1 MNATDLE
8 RRRNSILETIV
19 ESYVTT
25 ATPVGSKLIS
35 RKLGQSL
42 SSATIRHVMGELERG
57 GLLEQPHP
65 SAGRVPTA
73 LGYRVYVDAV
83 MCTRRPPAEEARQLA
98 AVLGQ
103 DELALEPARERAAS
117 ILSQMAQQAAFV
129 VAPPVTQ
136 GRVRQIELVPLGV
149 RKMLCVLVADEEMIA
164 SHVIDIEESITRD
177 EVGSLVR
184 FLNTELTGLPFDHL
198 LGSLERRLLAET
210 DSFYHMVK
218 RSLEILQHVRS
229 TEPDERLFLDGTSYV
244 IAQPEFRRDPRK
256 AHALLKCLESE
267 DALLPSLRQI
277 TVGRRVQ
284 VRIGPEVQLAGFDE
298 CSCVAATFSIG
309 GQAVG
314 SVGVLGPKRMDY
326 RSLRTLVDGM
336 AQSMTEWLH
345 GGASI

>member
-1 MNATDLE
+1 M
-8 RRRNSILETIV
+8 
-19 ESYVTT
+19 ESYVST
-25 ATPVGSKLIS
+25 ATPVGSALIS
-35 RKLGQSL
+35 RKLGHSL
-42 SSATIRHVMGELERG
+42 SPATIRHVMGELERE
-57 GLLEQPHP
+57 GLLEQPHT
-65 SAGRVPTA
+65 SAGRVPTD

-83 MCTRRPPAEEARQLA
+83 MDTRCPSAEEVRQLA
-98 AVLGQ
+98 AVLSQ
-103 DELALEPARERAAS
+103 EELDLEPALERSAS
-117 ILSQMAQQAAFV
+117 ILSQMAQEAAFV
-129 VAPPVTQ
+129 VVPTVTQ
-136 GRVRQIELVPLGV
+136 GRVRQIELVPLSV

-164 SHVIDIEESITRD
+164 SHVIEIEEPITRD

-184 FLNTELTGLPFDHL
+184 FLNTELTGLPFSHL
-198 LGSLERRLLAET
+198 LGALERRLLAET

-256 AHALLKCLESE
+256 AHELLKRLESA
-267 DALLPSLRQI
+267 DALLPSLRQVA
-277 TVGRRVQ
+277 VGRRVQ
-284 VRIGPEVQLAGFDE
+284 VRIGAEVQLSGFDE

-326 RSLRTLVDGM
+326 RVLRTLVDGM